1 MPGVGRTLFAL
12 LRAPVM
18 VRGLWMAS
26 FSSLRLNE
34 VHDESQ
40 HTARYV

>member
-18 VRGLWMAS
+18 VRGLWMTS
-26 FSSLRLNE
+26 FPSLTLNE
-34 VHDESQ
+34 AHDESQ
-40 HTARYV
+40 HTARHV